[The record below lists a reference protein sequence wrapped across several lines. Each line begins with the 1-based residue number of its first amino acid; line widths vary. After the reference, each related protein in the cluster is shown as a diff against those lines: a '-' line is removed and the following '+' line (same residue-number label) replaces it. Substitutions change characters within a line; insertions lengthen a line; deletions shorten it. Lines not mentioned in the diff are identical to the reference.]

1 MAYQWSIG
9 DIWKEKFDQ
18 VYRLSLKTLL
28 NKNWK
33 NNYYVKVLS
42 IGLKIG
48 ESPRGDKLLKC
59 LAHYSTDPDNLIDF
73 EELESEMCNKDK
85 ILLLL
90 DGYDEIAHLKTSKLK
105 ETSGEYK
112 RLFKEIFSHKYVIL
126 TSRPNT
132 VDKEMREEFDRN
144 IENTGLDQD
153 GIKQYFEQYF

>member
-1 MAYQWSIG
+1 
-9 DIWKEKFDQ
+9 
-18 VYRLSLKTLL
+18 
-28 NKNWK
+28 
-33 NNYYVKVLS
+33 
-42 IGLKIG
+42 
-48 ESPRGDKLLKC
+48 
-59 LAHYSTDPDNLIDF
+59 
-73 EELESEMCNKDK
+73 MCNKDK

-105 ETSGEYK
+105 ETSEEYN